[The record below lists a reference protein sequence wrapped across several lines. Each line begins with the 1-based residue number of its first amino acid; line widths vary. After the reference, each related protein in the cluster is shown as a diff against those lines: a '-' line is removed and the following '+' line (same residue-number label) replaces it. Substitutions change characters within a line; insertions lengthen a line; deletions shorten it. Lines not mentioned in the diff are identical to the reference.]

1 MINMTP
7 CIYLQ
12 HMGDSAEENA
22 RLEVCLAL
30 VNKFQAPEDDMTDLN
45 KLFIKTKE
53 LCVAI
58 IPFLN
63 GIYILVLHFKR

>member
-1 MINMTP
+1 M
-7 CIYLQ
+7 
-12 HMGDSAEENA
+12 
-22 RLEVCLAL
+22 
-30 VNKFQAPEDDMTDLN
+30 NKFQAPADDMTDLN

-63 GIYILVLHFKR
+63 GKAYFIVTDSNDIRLCLISVSLLF

>member
-1 MINMTP
+1 
-7 CIYLQ
+7 
-12 HMGDSAEENA
+12 MGETTEENA
-22 RLEVCLAL
+22 RLDVCLAL
-30 VNKFQAPEDDMTDLN
+30 VNKFQAPSDDMTDLN

-63 GIYILVLHFKR
+63 GWYFEARLNLMNF